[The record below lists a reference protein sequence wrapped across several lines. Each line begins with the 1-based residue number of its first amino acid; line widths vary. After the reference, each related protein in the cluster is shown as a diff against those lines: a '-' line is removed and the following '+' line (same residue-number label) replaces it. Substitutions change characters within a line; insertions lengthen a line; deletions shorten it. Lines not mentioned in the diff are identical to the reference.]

1 MKNSHLC
8 SSNINRNQVGLLVVG
23 SGPRAVEV
31 VNSMSDRLGGATVV
45 ASAVVPDSV
54 PAIQEKLLQW
64 SDSDHLHLI
73 LTTGLSPSPSSSL
86 TNSSLNFATRSSF
99 KRLCP

>member
-1 MKNSHLC
+1 
-8 SSNINRNQVGLLVVG
+8 
-23 SGPRAVEV
+23 
-31 VNSMSDRLGGATVV
+31 MSDRLGGATVV
-45 ASAVVPDSV
+45 ATAVVPDSV

-73 LTTGLSPSPSSSL
+73 LTTGLAPSPSSSSSL
-86 TNSSLNFATRSSF
+86 TNSSLNVASRSSF

>member
-1 MKNSHLC
+1 MVC
-8 SSNINRNQVGLLVVG
+8 

-31 VNSMSDRLGGATVV
+31 VNSVSDRLGGATVV
-45 ASAVVPDSV
+45 ATAVVPDSV

-73 LTTGLSPSPSSSL
+73 LTTGLAPSPSSSSSL
-86 TNSSLNFATRSSF
+86 TNSSLNVASRSSF

>member
-1 MKNSHLC
+1 M
-8 SSNINRNQVGLLVVG
+8 
-23 SGPRAVEV
+23 EV
-31 VNSMSDRLGGATVV
+31 VNSVSDRLGGATVV
-45 ASAVVPDSV
+45 ATAVVPDSV

-73 LTTGLSPSPSSSL
+73 LTTGLAPSPSSSSSL
-86 TNSSLNFATRSSF
+86 TNSSLNVASRSSF